1 MFGVSRIVRATWA
14 VAVLAVLAACSAVYT
29 DHGYTP
35 ADRDLAVLKIGVD
48 TRETVQAAVGKP
60 GTSGLL
66 TGSSWYYVRSQFR
79 HFAYN
84 PPEEIDREVVAIS
97 FDGRGRVEN
106 IERFGLENGQVV
118 ALSRRVTE
126 TNIKGVS
133 FLRQLLRNLG
143 NITPG
148 MG

>member
-1 MFGVSRIVRATWA
+1 MFGASRIVRGTWA
-14 VAVLAVLAACSAVYT
+14 VAVLVALAACSAVYT
-29 DHGYTP
+29 DHGYAP
-35 ADRDLAVLKIGVD
+35 SDRELAALTVGVD

-60 GTSGLL
+60 GTAGLL
-66 TGSSWYYVRSQFR
+66 TGSGWYYVRSRFK

-84 PPEEIDREVVAIS
+84 PPEEVDREVVAIS
-97 FDGRGRVEN
+97 FDSRGRVEN
-106 IERFGLENGQVV
+106 IERFGLESGQVV

-133 FLRQLLRNLG
+133 FLKQLFRNLG